1 MLKIREAIV
10 VEGRYDKNTLA
21 QIVDA
26 PILETKGFGLFKD
39 PKQLELLRSVAKKRG
54 LIVLTDS
61 DGAGF
66 VIRNHIK
73 SAIPAKYLKH
83 AYIPDVAGK
92 EKRKAAPGKE
102 GKLGVEGMSPEVLLA
117 ALKNAGDTIE
127 GESMAQENDQ
137 ITKQD
142 FVEFGLSGGP
152 NASERRKRLQ
162 NRLHLPEHM
171 SANALLQALNLLLS
185 REELA
190 EIVRE
195 WDNENGETH
204 G

>member
-117 ALKNAGDTIE
+117 ALKNAGATIE

-142 FVEFGLSGGP
+142 FVEFGLSGGL

-185 REELA
+185 REELG